1 MNFALNLKRV
11 REEKKL
17 TQLELAN
24 KANIKQPTLAQIER
38 GTKIPTVNLALEL
51 AKALEVKLEDLLK

>member
-11 REEKKL
+11 REEKNL
-17 TQLELAN
+17 TQLELAT
-24 KANIKQPTLAQIER
+24 KANIKQPTLAQFER
-38 GTKIPTVNLALEL
+38 GTKVPTVYLAVEL